1 MSDAKRTEIKTIR
14 FTPEEISQLE
24 EEALAMGFRASRGK
38 KSVKVA
44 TYIREKAISVQ
55 EKLVKIDQVED
66 IIKGYDDLRNISN
79 QVSYFY
85 HLTKT
90 INSDIRASSA
100 LQEKY
105 GDIPY
110 LQEEHLDHVK
120 SLCLDVIKKEEAI
133 FDELVKINKQLKELK
148 DQHGMLH

>member
-1 MSDAKRTEIKTIR
+1 MSNARRTEIRTIR
-14 FTPEEISQLE
+14 FTPEEISKLE
-24 EEALAMGFRASRGK
+24 QEALAMGFRATRGK

-55 EKLVKIDQVED
+55 KNLVKIDRIEKLIED
-66 IIKGYDDLRNISN
+66 YNVLRNISK

-90 INSDIRASSA
+90 INNDIRASSA

-110 LQEEHLDHVK
+110 LQEEHLDHVTG
-120 SLCLDVIKKEEAI
+120 LCQEVIEKEEAI